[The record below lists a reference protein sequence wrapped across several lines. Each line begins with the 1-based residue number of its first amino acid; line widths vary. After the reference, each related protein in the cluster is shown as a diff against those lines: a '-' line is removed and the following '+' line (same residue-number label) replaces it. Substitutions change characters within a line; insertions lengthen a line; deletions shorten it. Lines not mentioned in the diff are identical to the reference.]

1 MSRPA
6 QFTPEEIKVRRN
18 ARRVEY
24 QRRKMAEDPAYREK
38 QKAMWRDWYSR
49 NKDVVKGHVKKYRE
63 ETHPTRHLLQNVRNN
78 AKRRGHEFSL
88 EYEDVVWPTHCPAL
102 GIELN
107 YRNKRGGPRNDSP
120 SVDRIDNSKGYVKGN
135 VIVVSQLANRI
146 KTSATPA
153 QVLRVAKFYAKL
165 TNDSPTLDQIKEPS

>member
-49 NKDVVKGHVKKYRE
+49 NKDELRDKLR
-63 ETHPTRHLLQNVRNN
+63 NIVR
-78 AKRRGHEFSL
+78 KPIRRGIF
-88 EYEDVVWPTHCPAL
+88 C
-102 GIELN
+102 
-107 YRNKRGGPRNDSP
+107 RM
-120 SVDRIDNSKGYVKGN
+120 SVTTQSVG
-135 VIVVSQLANRI
+135 S
-146 KTSATPA
+146 
-153 QVLRVAKFYAKL
+153 
-165 TNDSPTLDQIKEPS
+165 TNFRWSMRT